1 MRSKALCRKFCS
13 IRYMLLLTIGL
24 IVAVQVFRSIFGG
37 ASFSLSPATSISEH
51 VESQQQHKKP
61 EKEVIAPDFEIRIV
75 RNDETARHK
84 KQDQGASG
92 RKPHG
97 ARCEYNICQQSDLKL
112 VHSWCF

>member
-13 IRYMLLLTIGL
+13 IRNMLLLTIGL

-51 VESQQQHKKP
+51 VESQQPHIKP

-75 RNDETARHK
+75 RSDETVRHK

-92 RKPHG
+92 RKPQG
-97 ARCEYNICQQSDLKL
+97 GLLECEYIYVNSQI
-112 VHSWCF
+112 